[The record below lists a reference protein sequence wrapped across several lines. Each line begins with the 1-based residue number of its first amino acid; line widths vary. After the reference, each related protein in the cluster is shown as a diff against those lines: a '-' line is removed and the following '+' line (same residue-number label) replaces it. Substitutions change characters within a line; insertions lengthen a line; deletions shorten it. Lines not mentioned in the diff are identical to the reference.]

1 MSINEV
7 NEMNELPPKL
17 RQTESRYHDRDIPDN
32 STSGLSTTSPGT
44 YGTFPS
50 DKSNGHKACSTVTCD
65 KQGEFYH
72 NEQKV
77 SIKKTFHTFDR
88 IFILNVFAI

>member
-1 MSINEV
+1 MY
-7 NEMNELPPKL
+7 ELPSKL
-17 RQTESRYHDRDIPDN
+17 HQTGSRYDDRDILDN
-32 STSGLSTTSPGT
+32 STSGSSTTSPDT

-50 DKSNGHKACSTVTCD
+50 SKSNDHKACSTDTCD
-65 KQGEFYH
+65 KEGEFYH